1 MIDHNTKVLTQNS
14 ELIHLGTYREDKYMK
29 QLSDLNCF
37 DGKLAIETDCWS
49 VRSLVNL
56 LRFDN

>member
-37 DGKLAIETDCWS
+37 DGKLAIETDC
-49 VRSLVNL
+49 
-56 LRFDN
+56 